1 MKKKSVALMMAL
13 AVVAGAV
20 SGCGALSLGG
30 SDTGAVPAASEAAG
44 GETQTAVKAGGS
56 YPSKTVEV
64 IVPFGAGGGADV
76 ATRLICSYLEQELGQ
91 TFVINNVTGG
101 GGSIGL
107 TQLAK
112 AAPDGY
118 TCLLYTSDA
127 ADD

>member
-56 YPSKTVEV
+56 YPSNSA
-64 IVPFGAGGGADV
+64 PML
-76 ATRLICSYLEQELGQ
+76 LIDPSRG
-91 TFVINNVTGG
+91 
-101 GGSIGL
+101 
-107 TQLAK
+107 
-112 AAPDGY
+112 
-118 TCLLYTSDA
+118 
-127 ADD
+127 